1 MDLLHP
7 SIDLT
12 LEPKAPRSR
21 ELLEHRFTESETQTA
36 SDHRL
41 FMLPISSNQSGHLMD
56 IDIVIKCTDG
66 TLSLFSFFL
75 YAVPEKNRL
84 LDY

>member
-21 ELLEHRFTESETQTA
+21 ELLEHRFTESETQTT

-41 FMLPISSNQSGHLMD
+41 FMLPMLPISSNQSGHLMD
-56 IDIVIKCTDG
+56 IDIVLI
-66 TLSLFSFFL
+66 
-75 YAVPEKNRL
+75 
-84 LDY
+84 

>member
-36 SDHRL
+36 SDRIG
-41 FMLPISSNQSGHLMD
+41 FSCFQYLPISR
-56 IDIVIKCTDG
+56 VI
-66 TLSLFSFFL
+66 
-75 YAVPEKNRL
+75 
-84 LDY
+84 